1 MKLQYSLK
9 NIVTCAA
16 INNSTLLPFRTNLNQ
31 HPVACANC
39 RFINRTT
46 NNFCTNCG
54 YPVHPNKAQL
64 EIYNKRLQQRK
75 DLQNYCREKILYA
88 RNTLYLLGAFC
99 AIGVTYSFSSRRI
112 ALMRCFVMLLLA
124 AIYITLGRWTLTRP
138 FTALLISL
146 LLMLTFIAINAWA
159 ELSSMFAT
167 PAGIYLLVIQIAL
180 TYFLVQGVKAAFHA
194 DILEEEFK
202 L

>member
-1 MKLQYSLK
+1 MKLQLRTIRMSSVIDK
-9 NIVTCAA
+9 
-16 INNSTLLPFRTNLNQ
+16 SRLLPFRTDLNH
-31 HPVACANC
+31 HPVGCNNC
-39 RFINRTT
+39 NFINRTT

-54 YPVHPNKAQL
+54 YPVLPDDTRL
-64 EIYNKRLQQRK
+64 EVYNKRFRERK
-75 DLQNYCREKILYA
+75 DLQDYCKSKILYA

-99 AIGVTYSFSSRRI
+99 AIGVTYSFSGRRT
-112 ALMRCFVMLLLA
+112 ALLRCFVMLLLA
-124 AIYITLGRWTLTRP
+124 AIYITLGRWTLTKP

-159 ELSSMFAT
+159 EFSSMFAT
-167 PAGIYLLVIQIAL
+167 SAGVYLLVIQIVL

-194 DILEEEFK
+194 DLLEEEFK

>member
-1 MKLQYSLK
+1 MKLQYPFK
-9 NIVTCAA
+9 TIKTGTA
-16 INNSTLLPFRTNLNQ
+16 INNSGLLPFRTNLNQ
-31 HPVACANC
+31 HPVTCANC
-39 RFINRTT
+39 NFINRTT

-54 YPVHPNKAQL
+54 YPIHPNQAQL
-64 EIYNKRLQQRK
+64 ALYNKRLQQRK
-75 DLQNYCREKILYA
+75 DLQSYCRAKISYA
-88 RNTLYLLGAFC
+88 RNTLYLLAIFC
-99 AIGVTYSFSSRRI
+99 AIGVTYSFSSRRDSLI
-112 ALMRCFVMLLLA
+112 RSFVMLLLA

-167 PAGIYLLVIQIAL
+167 ATGMYLLVIQIVL

>member
-1 MKLQYSLK
+1 MRLQYPSK
-9 NIVTCAA
+9 IIKAESVIHNRR
-16 INNSTLLPFRTNLNQ
+16 LLPFRTIYNQ
-31 HPVACANC
+31 HPLNC
-39 RFINRTT
+39 TNCSFINRTT

-54 YPVHPNKAQL
+54 YPIHPNEEKLAQ
-64 EIYNKRLQQRK
+64 YDKRLQERK
-75 DLQNYCREKILYA
+75 DLQNNCRTKILYA
-88 RNTLYLLGAFC
+88 RNTLYLLGVFC
-99 AIGVTYSFSSRRI
+99 VMGVTYSFSSRRE
-112 ALMRCFVMLLLA
+112 ALIRSFVMLLLA
-124 AIYITLGRWTLTRP
+124 AIYIILGRWTLTRP

-167 PAGIYLLVIQIAL
+167 PAGIYLLVIQIVL

>member
-1 MKLQYSLK
+1 MKLQYPFKTIKTS
-9 NIVTCAA
+9 TA
-16 INNSTLLPFRTNLNQ
+16 INNSRLLPFRTNLNQ
-31 HPVACANC
+31 HPVTCANC
-39 RFINRTT
+39 IFINRTT

-54 YPVHPNKAQL
+54 YPIHANQAHL
-64 EIYNKRLQQRK
+64 AMYNKRLQQRR
-75 DLQNYCREKILYA
+75 DLQNYCRIKISNA

-99 AIGVTYSFSSRRI
+99 AIGVTYSLSSRRI
-112 ALMRCFVMLLLA
+112 ALMRCFVMFLLA
-124 AIYITLGRWTLTRP
+124 AIYIILGRWTLTRP

>member
-1 MKLQYSLK
+1 
-9 NIVTCAA
+9 
-16 INNSTLLPFRTNLNQ
+16 
-31 HPVACANC
+31 
-39 RFINRTT
+39 
-46 NNFCTNCG
+46 
-54 YPVHPNKAQL
+54 
-64 EIYNKRLQQRK
+64 
-75 DLQNYCREKILYA
+75 
-88 RNTLYLLGAFC
+88 
-99 AIGVTYSFSSRRI
+99 
-112 ALMRCFVMLLLA
+112 MLLLA